1 MGVQLDIGAMIK
13 GGLARIPELIT
24 AAAGNDNTEIDGP
37 SIDRQSFTSSY
48 HSLKVIICFS
58 ATLDTAE
65 TLTITA
71 NMQDSADD
79 STFADYH
86 EAETGDFLPATIVR
100 TAPSAETFNGVIEM
114 DVDIQAA
121 NRYLRLQSTSD
132 LSRGATDTVDI
143 AAVFVF
149 GGADQLPAA

>member
-1 MGVQLDIGAMIK
+1 MVQLDVGAFLK
-13 GGLARIPELIT
+13 GALARIPEVIT
-24 AAAGNDNTEIDGP
+24 AAAGNDNVEITGP
-37 SIDRQSFTSSY
+37 SVDRLSFTSRF
-48 HSLKVIICFS
+48 HSLKVVICFS

-86 EAETGDFLPATIVR
+86 EAETGDFLPATVVR
-100 TAPSAETFNGVIEM
+100 TAAAPETFNGVAEM

-121 NRYLRLQSTSD
+121 ERYIRLQSTAD
-132 LSRGATDTVDI
+132 LSRAGTDTVDI
-143 AAVFVF
+143 AAVFVL
-149 GGADQLPAA
+149 GGAQELPAS